1 MERTVLFQKN
11 ANVLTAS
18 GKQIGSLER
27 VVLNPETKIVTDIVI
42 QGGALFNKEY
52 RVVPI
57 DLVADT
63 TEHEIRLRN
72 EAEGLES
79 FPPFEERKIVSENDD
94 QPGSTGSP
102 PPVIYGVPGM
112 GPAVVPEP
120 AEQIVTKLEQNIPE
134 GTIAL
139 KEGAKVFTAD
149 DKHIGNVDRVL
160 VDPSMARATHL
171 ILTQGLLVKERK
183 LIPMKWVSMLGEDTV
198 HLQVAE
204 DEIKEFDSVS
214 PPEE

>member
-27 VVLNPETKIVTDIVI
+27 IVLNPDSKVVTDIVI
-42 QGGALFNKEY
+42 QTGALFNKEY

-57 DLVADT
+57 DLVAETSEDQ
-63 TEHEIRLRN
+63 IRLRN

-79 FPPFEERKIVSENDD
+79 FPPFEERKIVSENDEH
-94 QPGSTGSP
+94 PGSTASA
-102 PPVIYGVPGM
+102 PPVVYGVPGM
-112 GPAVVPEP
+112 GPAVIPGP
-120 AEQIVTKLEQNIPE
+120 AEQLVTKMEQNIPE
-134 GTIAL
+134 GTVAL

-160 VDPSMARATHL
+160 VDPSVNQATHL
-171 ILTQGLLVKERK
+171 IITQGLLVKERK
-183 LIPMKWVSMLGEDTV
+183 LLPMKWVTMLGEDSV
-198 HLQVAE
+198 HLGVTEAE
-204 DEIKEFDSVS
+204 INELDSDS
-214 PPEE
+214 AAE